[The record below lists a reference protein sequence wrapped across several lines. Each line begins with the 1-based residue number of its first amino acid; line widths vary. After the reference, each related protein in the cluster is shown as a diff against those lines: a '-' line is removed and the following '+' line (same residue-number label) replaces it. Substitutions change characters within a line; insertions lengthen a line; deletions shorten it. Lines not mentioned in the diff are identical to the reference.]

1 MRNRTSAISFVFFCL
16 AFVAWSQPYTI
27 STVAGTDRLLDGHP
41 ANTVPLR
48 GPIAVAVDASGNLY
62 IADAQD
68 NRIRKVD
75 SSGIISTYAGTGVPG
90 YNGDRIKAVDAELDF
105 PASLAIDASGN
116 LYVAD
121 ASNSRVRMISPD
133 GTINTVAG
141 NGSPGILGDN
151 GPAVQAQLN
160 PVAVAVDNRGNVY
173 ISTVDSRI
181 RKVDASGI
189 ITTIAGT
196 GVSAYSGDNGPA
208 NVADISFVPAMVA
221 DTKGNLYLADYYNGY
236 VRMIDA
242 TGIIHPIAGTGQQG
256 GFNSISDDIPA
267 LQALMLPS
275 GLALDSTG
283 TSLYIADGDLI
294 HTVIDR
300 LDLTAGLIHILAGNG
315 NPGFIGDGGMP
326 LAAEF
331 NSPTAVA
338 VDSANNVYV
347 ADYLNQRIRKVTRNT
362 INTVAGTGIGDG
374 LPATSAFLNYPQ
386 GLAVD
391 AANNVVVADTGNSVA
406 RRIMLGGAINT
417 FGTLFGAP
425 AAVAVDSAGNFFVAD
440 NEPLVLKITKAGSTS
455 IVAGDAQIG
464 YTGDNGPATS
474 AMITDPTGVAVDA
487 AGNVYFTDDTNNK
500 IREVAAS
507 TGVITTIAGS
517 GNFNYSGDNGPA
529 LNAGFDPMDIAV
541 DGQGN
546 LYIADN
552 LNSRVRKIGLD
563 GNITTVAG
571 TGVVGYTGDGGPA
584 VAAELAFPTGVAV
597 DAAGYLYISDYGNS
611 VIRRVTPN
619 GLITTIAGTPGVY
632 YPSAGDGGSAVGA
645 QVDAFRVTV
654 DGAGNVYVSDSF
666 NDRIRKL
673 TPLAETPANLSVVS
687 GDKQSAT
694 VGTTLGD
701 PLVVKVADASGAG
714 IPGVIVNFTVS
725 PAGAATVSPSPAI
738 TLNDGTAAVNV
749 ALGMTAGGFTITA
762 SANGL
767 AGVSFS
773 GTANPAVSPTA
784 PVISAAGIVSGGLSG
799 PPLTTVAS
807 NAIATIFG
815 DKFAPA
821 GTARQVGQQDLVEG
835 KIPTNLAGACAV
847 FGTQLAP
854 ILGVY
859 PGQLN
864 VQVPQL
870 PPGEI
875 QVQVITKCGTPQ
887 AETSNSETVTVQAT
901 SPEFF
906 YFVHTASG
914 QNPIAAINATTK
926 GNIGAPGLV
935 AGGTFT
941 PAKRGDLLTLFGTGF
956 GATNPSFGPGVLPG
970 GAAQVTAAASITFG
984 GVKLAAT
991 DILYVGVTENAGLY
1005 QVNLRVPEGV
1015 PDGDQSLVITVG
1027 EVKSPAG
1034 GFITVKGGPS
1044 ATASVR

>member
-1 MRNRTSAISFVFFCL
+1 MRNRTSVTLSIFFCL
-16 AFVAWSQPYTI
+16 SFAAWSQPYAI

-48 GPIAVAVDASGNLY
+48 GPVAVAVDASGNLY
-62 IADAQD
+62 IADAED

-75 SSGIISTYAGTGVPG
+75 TSGVISTYAGTGVPG
-90 YNGDRIKAVDAELDF
+90 YNGDRIQAATAELNF
-105 PASLAIDASGN
+105 PSSLAMDASGD

-121 ASNSRVRMISPD
+121 ASNSRVRVISPD

-151 GPAVQAQLN
+151 GPALQAQLN
-160 PVAVAVDNRGNVY
+160 PVAVAVDSQGNLY
-173 ISTVDSRI
+173 ISTIDSRI
-181 RKVDASGI
+181 RKVDANGI

-221 DTKGNLYLADYYNGY
+221 DAKGNLYLADYDNGY

-242 TGIIHPIAGTGQQG
+242 TGIIHPIAGTGQFG
-256 GFNSISDDIPA
+256 GFNSLSDGIPA

-283 TSLYIADGDLI
+283 TSLYIADSDLI

-300 LDLTAGLIHILAGNG
+300 LDLTSGLIHILAGNG
-315 NPGFIGDGGMP
+315 NPGFIGDGSTP

-331 NSPTAVA
+331 NSPSDVA
-338 VDSANNVYV
+338 VDSENNVYV
-347 ADYLNQRIRKVTRNT
+347 ADFGNQRIRKVVRNSIT
-362 INTVAGTGIGDG
+362 TVAGTSNGDG
-374 LPATSAFLNYPQ
+374 MPATSAFLNHPQ

-391 AANNVVVADTGNSVA
+391 TANNMVVADTGNSVA
-406 RRIMLGGAINT
+406 RRLVLGGAINT
-417 FGTLFGAP
+417 FGNLLGSP
-425 AAVAVDSAGNFFVAD
+425 KAVSVDTAGNFYVTD
-440 NEPLVLKITKAGSTS
+440 DEPLVLKITKAGSTS
-455 IVAGDAQIG
+455 IVAGNAQVG
-464 YTGDNGPATS
+464 YSGDNGPATNAS
-474 AMITDPTGVAVDA
+474 ITDPTGVAVDA
-487 AGNVYFTDDTNNK
+487 AGNIYFTDDTNNK
-500 IREVAAS
+500 IRKVTVS
-507 TGVITTIAGS
+507 TGIVTTIAGS
-517 GNFNYSGDNGPA
+517 GNANYSGDKGPA
-529 LNAGFDPMDIAV
+529 LNAGFDPYDIAV

-546 LYIADN
+546 LYIADFV
-552 LNSRVRKIGLD
+552 NSRVRKIGLD

-571 TGVVGYTGDGGPA
+571 TGVAGYTGDGGPA
-584 VAAELAFPTGVAV
+584 VGAELAFPSGVAV
-597 DAAGYLYISDYGNS
+597 DSAGYLYIADFGNS
-611 VIRRVTPN
+611 VVRRITPN

-632 YPSAGDGGSAVGA
+632 TPDTGDGASAVGA
-645 QVDAFRVTV
+645 QLDPNRVAVDA
-654 DGAGNVYVSDSF
+654 AGNVYVSDSY

-673 TPLAETPANLSVVS
+673 TPLAVNPATLNVVS

-701 PLVVKVADASGAG
+701 PLVVKVSDPSGAG
-714 IPGVIVNFTVS
+714 IPGVIVNFTVT
-725 PAGAATVSPSPAI
+725 PAGAATVTPSPAI

-749 ALGMTAGGFTITA
+749 ALGMTAGSFTITA
-762 SANGL
+762 SDGVQS
-767 AGVSFS
+767 VSFS

-784 PVISAAGIVSGGLSG
+784 PVISDAGIVSGGLSG

-815 DKFAPA
+815 DQFAPA
-821 GTARQVGQQDLVEG
+821 GTARQVGQQDLVNG

-875 QVQVITKCGTPQ
+875 QVQVINKCGTSQ
-887 AETSNSETVTVQAT
+887 AETSNSETVTVEAT
-901 SPEFF
+901 APEFF

-935 AGGTFT
+935 SGGTFT

-970 GAAQVTAAASITFG
+970 GAAQVTASTSITFG

-1005 QVNLRVPEGV
+1005 QVNLQVPEGV

-1027 EVKSPAG
+1027 GVTSPAG
-1034 GFITVKGGPS
+1034 GFITVKGGP
-1044 ATASVR
+1044 TAAASRE